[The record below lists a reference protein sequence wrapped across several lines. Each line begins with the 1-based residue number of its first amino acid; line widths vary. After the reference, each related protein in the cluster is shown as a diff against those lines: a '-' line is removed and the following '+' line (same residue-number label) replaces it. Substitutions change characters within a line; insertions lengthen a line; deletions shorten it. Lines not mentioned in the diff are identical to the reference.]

1 MLLGLLLTYGIQPGP
16 TIITDH
22 LDLMYLIVWSFAIAS
37 VLGAALC
44 FGGTRFLARLTT
56 VPFAVLGPGLVVVML
71 LGAFQESG
79 QLGDLWVMI
88 ALGVFGW
95 LLKATDYPRAPFLI
109 GFVLAVPLERY
120 YFLTDSV
127 YAGAS
132 WLLRPWVL
140 VFLVILVA
148 PLVLA
153 GIRRLRA
160 RRHTDV
166 DDTDRAAPPAEEAG
180 ELTNTA
186 WSLAVALGMLAVF
199 AVGWLVSADFSP
211 EARLVPRLL
220 CAGGVLVALVLVA
233 LELKARRTA
242 RPGDEGP
249 QDESTPRSG
258 TGEHQAIGPVVGA
271 PNADGTA
278 VTVAVAESR
287 APDTSGVRPR
297 RPPDVRLDDRV
308 PRARRRRRLPR
319 GVAAVHSGVP
329 AVRRARPAPDSDHL
343 HGRDGAARHRPARTD
358 PHRSARGAPGR
369 TRLTTRS
376 PCIRPVLHL
385 RAASRPGR
393 ETP

>member
-44 FGGTRFLARLTT
+44 FGGTRYLARLTT
-56 VPFAVLGPGLVVVML
+56 VPFAVLGPGLVVIML

-120 YFLTDSV
+120 YFLTVNV
-127 YAGAS
+127 YDGAS

-140 VFLVILVA
+140 VFLLILIA
-148 PLVLA
+148 PAVLA
-153 GIRRLRA
+153 VIRRIRA

-166 DDTDRAAPPAEEAG
+166 DDTERAAPPSDDEG
-180 ELTNTA
+180 QLTNTG
-186 WSLAVALGMLAVF
+186 WSLAIALGMLAVF
-199 AVGWLVSADFSP
+199 TVGWFVSAGFTP

-220 CAGGVLVALVLVA
+220 CTGGIVVALVLVG

-242 RPGDEGP
+242 RTRNGDPHDEGT
-249 QDESTPRSG
+249 SSG
-258 TGEHQAIGPVVGA
+258 DVAEHEAILTGQPVGELTSPGA
-271 PNADGTA
+271 
-278 VTVAVAESR
+278 VAVAE
-287 APDTSGVRPR
+287 PR
-297 RPPDVRLDDRV
+297 TET
-308 PRARRRRRLPR
+308 RRELVLTALRMFAWMIAFLVLVTIGGYLAALLLFIPAFLLF
-319 GVAAVHSGVP
+319 VA
-329 AVRRARPAPDSDHL
+329 RARPRTVIIYTVVVALFILALPALIHIDL
-343 HGRDGAARHRPARTD
+343 PVGLLAAL
-358 PHRSARGAPGR
+358 G
-369 TRLTTRS
+369 
-376 PCIRPVLHL
+376 
-385 RAASRPGR
+385 
-393 ETP
+393 